1 MEAAFDTVAEVTQ
14 DRMAEAIKNM
24 PVPKPTDAFRDCWKS
39 MEMTRMIFRLAEV

>member
-24 PVPKPTDAFRDCWKS
+24 PVPKPTDAFRDS
-39 MEMTRMIFRLAEV
+39 LEEHGDDEDDLPFS